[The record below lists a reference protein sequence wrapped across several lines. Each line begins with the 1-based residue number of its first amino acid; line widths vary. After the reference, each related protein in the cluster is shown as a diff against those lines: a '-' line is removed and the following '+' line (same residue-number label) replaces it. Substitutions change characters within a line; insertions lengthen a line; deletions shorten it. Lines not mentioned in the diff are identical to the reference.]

1 VATTPYCLTSLADTA
16 PSGTTAD
23 VSVQPLD
30 NTHTIIVKNDGTNAI
45 YVNIVPTGTALGAGS
60 PRLAAG
66 DALTWRIGTVTE
78 RAGGSFDTNAIQ
90 KLRIS
95 GIGGTSATQVTYL
108 NSAYTAPA

>member
-1 VATTPYCLTSLADTA
+1 MAISNYCQTNLVDTA

-30 NTHTIIVKNDGTNAI
+30 NTHTILVKNDGAVPI
-45 YVNIVPTGTALGAGS
+45 YAGLVPIGTALSAANAL
-60 PRLAAG
+60 LAAG

-95 GIGGTSATQVTYL
+95 GIGGTSATQITYL